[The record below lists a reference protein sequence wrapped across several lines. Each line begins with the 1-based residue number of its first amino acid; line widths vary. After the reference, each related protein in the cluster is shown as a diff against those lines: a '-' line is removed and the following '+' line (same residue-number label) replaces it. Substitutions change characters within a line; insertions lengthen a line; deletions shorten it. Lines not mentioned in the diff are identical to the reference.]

1 MNVGTINIRLEG
13 ITFEQTERCRII
25 IHKMFEAGVFNVRNG
40 KAMLN
45 FDHEGTMSDIEISMK
60 TWIRKHDVPQ
70 ETLLPLSQF
79 VIEMNQDKS
88 AFAKS
93 L

>member
-60 TWIRKHDVPQ
+60 TWIRKHDVPR